1 MVTAERRV
9 LSFKEYDQIIKRLH
23 YLKRREGSKIIK
35 EIADVEYSAMEL
47 VRMSRQSK
55 VIVFYENDTFIGIL
69 AFDVVN
75 PWWTSKRVLD
85 EEIILSMTDDFKG
98 FARIAIDKLIELAEY
113 YKASLIAAGCF
124 FQDKP
129 QIVTNSY
136 IKKGFNLSQPIY
148 MKMMKEGY

>member
-1 MVTAERRV
+1 MVTTERRA
-9 LSFKEYDQIIKRLH
+9 LSFKEYDQIVERLN
-23 YLKRREGSKIIK
+23 YLKTKEGSKIIK
-35 EIADVEYSAMEL
+35 DMGDAEYCAMGI
-47 VRMSRQSK
+47 VKMSCQSQ
-55 VIVFYENDTFIGIL
+55 VIVFYDDDKFIGLL

-75 PWWTSKRVLD
+75 TWWTPKRILD
-85 EEIILSMTDDFKG
+85 EEFILSMTDDFKG

-129 QIVTNSY
+129 QMVTNSY

-148 MKMMKEGY
+148 MKMMEV